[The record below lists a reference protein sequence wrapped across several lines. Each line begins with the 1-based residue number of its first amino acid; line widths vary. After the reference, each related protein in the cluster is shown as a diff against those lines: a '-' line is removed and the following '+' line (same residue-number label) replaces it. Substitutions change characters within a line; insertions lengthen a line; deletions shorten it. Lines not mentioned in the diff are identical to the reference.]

1 MKNTMKCLG
10 IIVLVAVIGFSFIAC
25 DALLNSLLEGSDGV
39 PAIPRGL
46 TATAVSSSDINLS
59 WNSVSGATGY
69 NVYNSTSSG
78 GTYGLLGTTKNTTA
92 VNNKLSA
99 NTTVYY
105 KVTAYN
111 SYGESG
117 YSSIASATTLS
128 DGTNPDPSG
137 NTVPVI
143 SVSLNKTSIPLL
155 TVGNSEIL
163 TATVVP
169 SNATNK
175 SVSWTSSNSS
185 VASVLNGTVTALSAG
200 TATITVTTA
209 DGNKQASCTVTVT
222 GNEPTT
228 PLTQDVWMDGTVSAS
243 DSTAWYSFTAVG
255 GTTYYLWWNDKD
267 QGYGSKTA
275 DVRVSAYEP
284 NGTAIFT
291 TVDRGWTSS
300 RTILVN
306 TTGTVKIKVVPYNAA
321 GIGTFG
327 VVYSTSSTR
336 PSVVGSIDGRTFT
349 SISAFNAALADTPAN
364 TKETAYNVN
373 INIGNL
379 GGVYNTSGSL
389 GRALRDNNTKFVNI
403 NLTGSTI
410 TSIPNDSLRYC
421 TSLAGIT
428 IGGSVVSIGT
438 YAFSGCTG
446 LTSATIGNSVTVIG
460 KDAFSGCTS
469 LAAVTMGSGVTSI
482 GEAAFYGDTLLT
494 DVTIGSGV
502 TSIGNSAFRNCT
514 SLAGITIPNSVTS
527 IGDGAFRGCIGLTGI
542 TIPNNVTSIG
552 STAFYG
558 CTILSSVTFTATSK
572 VATIGNSAFSGCTIL
587 ATITIPDSVTLIDI
601 RAFENCTQLNNVTIG
616 SRVATIGN
624 YAFNGCTNLTRVTFL
639 GTVGSIG
646 SSALP
651 GDLRAK
657 HIAGGA
663 GTYTGPSTWT
673 K

>member
-1 MKNTMKCLG
+1 MKEFFMKNTMKCLG
-10 IIVLVAVIGFSFIAC
+10 IIALVAVIGFSFIAC

-46 TATAVSSSDINLS
+46 TATAVSSSVINLS

-69 NVYNSTSSG
+69 KVYQGTSSS
-78 GTYGLLGTTKNTTA
+78 GTFNLATSTLNTSI
-92 VNNKLSA
+92 VNNELPA

-117 YSSIASATTLS
+117 YSSIASATTFTSS
-128 DGTNPDPSG
+128 DGGGTHTHNYSSTWSYDATQHWHACTANDG
-137 NTVPVI
+137 A
-143 SVSLNKTSIPLL
+143 KTD
-155 TVGNSEIL
+155 
-163 TATVVP
+163 
-169 SNATNK
+169 
-175 SVSWTSSNSS
+175 
-185 VASVLNGTVTALSAG
+185 VASHTFNGNICSVCSYNRGSGDGG
-200 TATITVTTA
+200 TEV
-209 DGNKQASCTVTVT
+209 N
-222 GNEPTT
+222 PT
-228 PLTQDVWMDGTVSAS
+228 PLTTGVWADGTVSAS

-327 VVYSTSSTR
+327 VVYSNTNTR
-336 PSVVGSIDGRTFT
+336 PSVVGSIEGRTFT
-349 SISAFNAALADTPAN
+349 SISAFNAALADTPPN
-364 TKETAYNVN
+364 TRATAYNVN

-389 GRALRDNNTKFVNI
+389 GRALRDNNTKYVNI
-403 NLTGSTI
+403 NLTGSSI
-410 TSIPNDSLRYC
+410 TSIPDNSFRYC
-421 TSLAGIT
+421 SSLAGVT

-438 YAFSGCTG
+438 YAFSESG
-446 LTSATIGNSVTVIG
+446 LTSVTIGNSVTVIG

-469 LAAVTMGSGVTSI
+469 LATVTMGSGVTSI

-494 DVTIGSGV
+494 SVTIGSSV
-502 TSIGNSAFRNCT
+502 TSIGVNAFRNCT
-514 SLAGITIPNSVTS
+514 SLASITIPNSVTS
-527 IGDGAFRGCIGLTGI
+527 IGASAFQGCIGLTGI

-552 STAFYG
+552 GSAFSG

-572 VATIGNSAFSGCTIL
+572 VASIGNSAFSGCTIL
-587 ATITIPDSVTLIDI
+587 ATIIIPDSVTLIDSY
-601 RAFENCTQLNNVTIG
+601 AFDNCTNLATVTIG
-616 SRVATIGN
+616 SGVATINN
-624 YAFNGCTNLTRVTFL
+624 YAFRSCTNLATVTFR
-639 GTVGSIG
+639 G
-646 SSALP
+646 SSTSIYNSSSVFP
-651 GDLRAK
+651 GDLRARYL
-657 HIAGGA
+657 ANGA
-663 GTYTGPSTWT
+663 GTYTNRGGTWT
-673 K
+673 KS